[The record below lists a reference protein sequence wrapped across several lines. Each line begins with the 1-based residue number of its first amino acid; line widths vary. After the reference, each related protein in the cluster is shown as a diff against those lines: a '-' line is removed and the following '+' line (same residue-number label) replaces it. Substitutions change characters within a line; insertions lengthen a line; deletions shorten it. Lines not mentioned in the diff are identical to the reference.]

1 MTSREKG
8 RKEMG
13 KHVTISNDY
22 RVMQFYDDGGIKK
35 ELTLDDPVYAMAMD
49 KMVKSFNDSCL
60 EQYLDDGEAVHKLG
74 CTIKEKIKSIRMKRV
89 VRNGAPYI
97 QITTET
103 YPRRLRLTQKVRDF
117 LDDYL
122 SSQFCD
128 GWGEGF
134 FYPMSFESTDGTK
147 LAVE

>member
-1 MTSREKG
+1 
-8 RKEMG
+8 MG
-13 KHVTISNDY
+13 KYVTISNDY
-22 RVMQFYDDGGIKK
+22 LVIRLDNDGEYDG
-35 ELTLDDPVYAMAMD
+35 ELTLDNPLYTVAMD
-49 KMVKSFNDSCL
+49 EMIKNFNDSCL

-103 YPRRLRLTQKVRDF
+103 YPKQLRLTQKVRDF

>member
-1 MTSREKG
+1 
-8 RKEMG
+8 MG
-13 KHVTISNDY
+13 KYVTISNDY
-22 RVMQFYDDGGIKK
+22 LVIRLDNDGEYDG
-35 ELTLDDPVYAMAMD
+35 ELTLDNPLYTVAMD
-49 KMVKSFNDSCL
+49 EMVKNFNDSRL

-103 YPRRLRLTQKVRDF
+103 YPGQLRLTQKVRDF
-117 LDDYL
+117 LDDYI

>member
-1 MTSREKG
+1 
-8 RKEMG
+8 MG
-13 KHVTISNDY
+13 KYVTISNDY
-22 RVMQFYDDGGIKK
+22 LVIRLDNDGEYDG
-35 ELTLDDPVYAMAMD
+35 ELTLDNPLYTVAMD
-49 KMVKSFNDSCL
+49 EMVKNFNDSCL

-103 YPRRLRLTQKVRDF
+103 YPRQLRLTQKVRDF
-117 LDDYL
+117 LDDYI

>member
-1 MTSREKG
+1 
-8 RKEMG
+8 MG
-13 KHVTISNDY
+13 KYVTISNDY
-22 RVMQFYDDGGIKK
+22 LAIRLDNDGEYDG
-35 ELTLDDPVYAMAMD
+35 ELTLDNPLYTVAMD
-49 KMVKSFNDSCL
+49 EMVKNFNDSCL

-103 YPRRLRLTQKVRDF
+103 YPGQLRLTQKVRDF
-117 LDDYL
+117 LDDYI

>member
-1 MTSREKG
+1 
-8 RKEMG
+8 MG
-13 KHVTISNDY
+13 KYVTISNDY
-22 RVMQFYDDGGIKK
+22 LVIRLDNDGEYDG
-35 ELTLDDPVYAMAMD
+35 ELTLDNPLYTVAMD
-49 KMVKSFNDSCL
+49 EMVKSFNNSCL
-60 EQYLDDGEAVHKLG
+60 EQYLDDGEAMHKLG
-74 CTIKEKIKSIRMKRV
+74 YTIKGKIKSIRMKRV

-103 YPRRLRLTQKVRDF
+103 YPRQLRLTQKVRDF
-117 LDDYL
+117 LDDYI

-134 FYPMSFESTDGTK
+134 FYPMSFESADGTK

>member
-1 MTSREKG
+1 
-8 RKEMG
+8 MG
-13 KHVTISNDY
+13 KYVTISNDY
-22 RVMQFYDDGGIKK
+22 LVIRLDNDGEYDG
-35 ELTLDDPVYAMAMD
+35 ELTLDNPLYTVAMD
-49 KMVKSFNDSCL
+49 EMVKSFNNSCL

-103 YPRRLRLTQKVRDF
+103 YPRQLRLTQKVRNF
-117 LDDYL
+117 LDDYI

>member
-1 MTSREKG
+1 MEGHLLMHRP
-8 RKEMG
+8 
-13 KHVTISNDY
+13 
-22 RVMQFYDDGGIKK
+22 Q
-35 ELTLDDPVYAMAMD
+35 
-49 KMVKSFNDSCL
+49 
-60 EQYLDDGEAVHKLG
+60 QQ
-74 CTIKEKIKSIRMKRV
+74 KIKSIRMKRV

-103 YPRRLRLTQKVRDF
+103 YPRQLRLTQKVRDF

-128 GWGEGF
+128 GWGETF
-134 FYPMSFESTDGTK
+134 FYPRSFEVSDGTK

>member
-1 MTSREKG
+1 
-8 RKEMG
+8 MG
-13 KHVTISNDY
+13 KYVTISNEY
-22 RVMQFYDDGGIKK
+22 RVMQLYDDGGVKK
-35 ELTLDDPVYAMAMD
+35 ELTPDDPVYAMAMD

-74 CTIKEKIKSIRMKRV
+74 YTVKNKIRSIRMKKV
-89 VRNGAPYI
+89 LRNGTPYI
-97 QITTET
+97 RITTET
-103 YPRRLRLTQKVRDF
+103 YPGQLRLTQKVRDF

-134 FYPMSFESTDGTK
+134 FYPRSFEATDGTK